1 MNNVS
6 KLINSWKT
14 VFTKNDIRKILNFST
29 TFALDKFI
37 QRSKEN
43 GIFIALYYWIYWFK
57 KYNLLELACKL
68 KKTSYISFETVLQKE
83 GIVFQDYSNTIFLA
97 SDDTLEKEVEWII
110 FKFNKIKESILLN
123 PLWIEY
129 RENYMIASKERAIC
143 DRIYLSKNYY
153 FDNLESI
160 NLEKLEEIS
169 QLYNKRVI
177 LEIKKLIKNVK
188 QRQT

>member
-1 MNNVS
+1 MNNIS

-14 VFTKNDIRKILNFST
+14 VFTKNDIRKILDFST

-37 QRSKEN
+37 QRTKEN
-43 GIFIALYYWIYWFK
+43 WIFINLFYWIYWFK
-57 KYNLLELACKL
+57 KYNVFEFACKL

-83 GIVFQDYSNTIFLA
+83 GVVFQDYSNTIFLA
-97 SDDTLEKEVEWII
+97 SDDTLEKEAVWKI
-110 FKFNKIKESILLN
+110 FKFNKLKESILLN
-123 PLWIEY
+123 PLWVEY

-153 FDNLESI
+153 FDNLESL

-169 QLYNKRVI
+169 QIYNKRVI
-177 LEIKKLIKNVK
+177 LEIKRLITDVK